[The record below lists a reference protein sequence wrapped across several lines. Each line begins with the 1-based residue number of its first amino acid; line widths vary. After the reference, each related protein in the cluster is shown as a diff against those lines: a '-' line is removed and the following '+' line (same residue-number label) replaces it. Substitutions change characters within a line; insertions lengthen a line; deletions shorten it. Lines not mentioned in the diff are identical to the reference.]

1 MSAPF
6 EGLGTFYLGREVDP
20 ETSDLTD
27 DLVLYDAQD
36 LTTHGF
42 IVGMTGSGKTGL
54 GVSLIEEA
62 ALDGVPVI
70 AIDPKGDLGNLALT
84 FPRLDAAD
92 FRPYVDEAEAT
103 REGVTPD
110 EMAASTAQRWREGLG
125 DWGQDGARVGRL
137 RDAATVSV
145 YTPGATAG
153 LGLSVLGALAPPDGV
168 APGGD
173 AFRDRVDAAVGSLL
187 SLVGLEADPL
197 ASPEHVFLARVV
209 GDAWAAGRALGVADL
224 IRSLQ
229 APPFAEIGVMDV
241 DTFYPERRR
250 TALAMKLNGLLASPG
265 FSAWTE
271 GEPLDAGRLFY
282 GDDGRPRVSV
292 LSIGHL
298 TDDERMFFV
307 TRLLGEVVGWMR
319 AQTGTSSLRAVLYMD
334 EIFGYLPPSA
344 NPPTKALLLTL
355 LKQARAFGLGVVLA
369 TQNPVDLD
377 YKALSNCG
385 TWFVGRLQTE
395 NDKAR
400 LLDGLEGAAQGGIDR
415 ADVDRILSGIGKRR
429 FLLHN
434 VHEGAPVLMQTRW
447 AMSYLAG
454 PLSRDQIGTLMA
466 DQKAAPV
473 PQSDAVQDVT
483 TASESVAS
491 SMSAPLPASSTDDPQ
506 RAGERPDLDVPQVV
520 LDGDA
525 PDVYVPMLL
534 ARAEVPYTRA
544 AIDLDHT
551 ARYTFL
557 TEVHGEPDWSA
568 AEVLDGRP
576 PTAQAPADGAGFEA
590 VPGALAD
597 AGSYPRWDKALK
609 PWLQQERPLT
619 LLHSKALKTTSAPG
633 EDERSFRIRLGQLA
647 REARDEK
654 KADLKARYGSKLA
667 ALEKRMKTA
676 EAAVDR
682 EAAQASQRKMDTVV
696 RVGTTLLGAFLG
708 GGRRRSTLSQ
718 IGTTARSAGRLS
730 KEAGDVKRAEAKL
743 DGLQAEYA
751 DLDAELQREMDHIDL
766 AFTPESAELETI
778 TVRARQTDMH
788 VVELALAWVPY
799 RRDAAGRMQRA

>member
-6 EGLGTFYLGREVDP
+6 EGLGTFYLGKEVDTD
-20 ETSDLTD
+20 TSDLTD

-62 ALDGVPVI
+62 ALDGIPVI

-84 FPRLDAAD
+84 FPRLDATD
-92 FRPYVDEAEAT
+92 FRPYIDESEAS
-103 REGVTPD
+103 REGVSPD
-110 EMAASTAQRWREGLG
+110 ELATQKAALWQKGLG
-125 DWGQDGARVGRL
+125 EWGQDGDRIQRL
-137 RDAATVSV
+137 RDAATASI
-145 YTPGATAG
+145 YTPGATSG
-153 LGLSVLGALAPPDGV
+153 LGLSVLGALAPSEGV
-168 APGGD
+168 EPGGD
-173 AFRDRVDAAVGSLL
+173 AFRDRVDAAISSIL
-187 SLVGLEADPL
+187 SLVGIEADPL
-197 ASPEHVFLARVV
+197 ASPEHVFLSKVV
-209 GDAWAAGRALGVADL
+209 GDAWAAGKALTVADL

-229 APPFAEIGVMDV
+229 TPPFTEIGVMQV
-241 DTFYPERRR
+241 DTFYPDNKRNG
-250 TALAMKLNGLLASPG
+250 LAMKLNGLLASPG

-282 GDDGRPRVSV
+282 GDDGKPRVSV

-298 TDDERMFFV
+298 SDDERMFFV
-307 TRLLGEVVGWMR
+307 TRLLGEVLGWMR
-319 AQTGTSSLRAVLYMD
+319 AQTGTSSLRAILYMD
-334 EIFGYLPPSA
+334 EIFGYLPPQG
-344 NPPTKALLLTL
+344 NPPSKTLLLTL
-355 LKQARAFGLGVVLA
+355 LKQARAFGLGIVLA

-454 PLSRDQIGTLMA
+454 PMSRDQIGALMA
-466 DQKAAPV
+466 DQKEATV
-473 PQSDAVQDVT
+473 PQTDAVQDIT
-483 TASESVAS
+483 TATEAVAAAPEPTSAS
-491 SMSAPLPASSTDDPQ
+491 S
-506 RAGERPDLDVPQVV
+506 RPDLGDVPQIIV
-520 LDGDA
+520 DGDA

-534 ARAEVPYTRA
+534 ARAEVPYSRA
-544 AIDLDHT
+544 SIDLKHT
-551 ARYTFL
+551 ARYTLL
-557 TEVHGEPDWSA
+557 TEVDGDPDWSA
-568 AEVLDGRP
+568 ADALADRP
-576 PTAQAPADGAGFEA
+576 GTASVPAEDATFA
-590 VPGALAD
+590 DVPASLAD
-597 AGSYPRWDKALK
+597 AGNYATWEKDLK
-609 PWLQQERPLT
+609 KWIQSERPLT
-619 LLHSKALKTTSAPG
+619 VFQSKALKATSEPG

-654 KADLKARYGSKLA
+654 KQDLKERYSKKLD
-667 ALEKRMKTA
+667 ALEKRMKQA
-676 EAAVDR
+676 EAAIDR

-718 IGTTARSAGRLS
+718 IGTTARSAGRMS
-730 KEAGDVKRAEAKL
+730 KEASDVKRAEAKL
-743 DGLQAEYA
+743 DDLQADYA
-751 DLDAELQREMDHIDL
+751 NLDAELQREMDHVDL
-766 AFTPESAELETI
+766 AFTPETAELETVEV
-778 TVRARQTDMH
+778 TAKQTEMH
-788 VVELALAWVPY
+788 IVELALAWVPY
-799 RRDAAGRMQRA
+799 RRDADGRMQRA

>member
-6 EGLGTFYLGREVDP
+6 EGLGTFYLGKEVDP

-62 ALDGVPVI
+62 ALDGIPVI

-84 FPRLDAAD
+84 FPQLAAAD
-92 FRPYVDEAEAT
+92 FRPYIDESEAS

-110 EMAASTAQRWREGLG
+110 ALATQKAALWTKGLG
-125 DWGQDGARVGRL
+125 EWGQDGGRIQRL
-137 RDAATVSV
+137 RDAARVSI
-145 YTPGATAG
+145 YTPGATSG
-153 LGLSVLGALAPPDGV
+153 LQLSVLGALTPPSGIE
-168 APGGD
+168 PGGD
-173 AFRDRVDAAVGSLL
+173 AFRDRVDAAVSSIL
-187 SLVGLEADPL
+187 SLVGIEADPL
-197 ASPEHVFLARVV
+197 AAPEHVFLAKVV
-209 GDAWAAGRALGVADL
+209 GDAWAGGKALTVADL

-229 APPFAEIGVMDV
+229 TPPFTEIGVMQV
-241 DTFYPERRR
+241 DSFYPAAKRNG
-250 TALAMKLNGLLASPG
+250 LAMKLNGLLASPG

-271 GEPLDAGRLFY
+271 GEPLDAGRLLY
-282 GDDGRPRVSV
+282 GDDGKPRVSV

-298 TDDERMFFV
+298 SDDERMFFV

-319 AQTGTSSLRAVLYMD
+319 AQTGTSSLRAILYMD
-334 EIFGYLPPSA
+334 EIFGYLPPQA
-344 NPPTKALLLTL
+344 NPPSKSLLLTL

-454 PLSRDQIGTLMA
+454 PMSRNQIGALMA
-466 DQKAAPV
+466 DQKAASV
-473 PQSDAVQDVT
+473 PQEDAIENIT
-483 TASESVAS
+483 TATEAVEAAPAPQAAS
-491 SMSAPLPASSTDDPQ
+491 S
-506 RAGERPDLDVPQVV
+506 RPDLGSVPQIVV
-520 LDGDA
+520 DGDA

-544 AIDLDHT
+544 SIDLDHT
-551 ARYTFL
+551 ERYTLL
-557 TEVHGEPDWSA
+557 TEVDGTPDWSA
-568 AEVLDGRP
+568 ADVLAERP
-576 PTAQAPADGAGFEA
+576 QTASVLAEGATFAP
-590 VPGALAD
+590 VPDALAD
-597 AGSYPRWDKALK
+597 ADNYAKWEKALK
-609 PWLQQERPLT
+609 KWIQSERPLT
-619 LLHSKALKTTSAPG
+619 VLQSKALKATSEPG

-654 KADLKARYGSKLA
+654 KQALKTKYSKKLE

-676 EAAVDR
+676 EAAIDR

-718 IGTTARSAGRLS
+718 IGVTARSAGRMS
-730 KEAGDVKRAEAKL
+730 KEASDVKRAEEKL
-743 DGLQAEYA
+743 DDLQAEYA
-751 DLDAELQREMDHIDL
+751 NLDADLQREMDHIDL
-766 AFTPESAELETI
+766 AFTPETAELETI
-778 TVRARQTDMH
+778 EVTPKQTDMH
-788 VVELALAWVPY
+788 VTELALAWVPY
-799 RRDAAGRMQRA
+799 CRDADGRLSRA